1 MVLPCA
7 PIPICLCVYGEEA
20 DVSFTR
26 TTSQGSTETAHIAY
40 APVVVNGFRQIDS
53 SDFSRGI
60 ETQEY
65 NIYSLALVETEESLL
80 APFKAIEGL
89 TSDQIKTAF
98 ILLSVI
104 FVVSIVLVAC
114 LSNVVANLVARSVSD
129 YMQSLFRMIQ
139 SINR

>member
-1 MVLPCA
+1 MEGFNGILSSMKR
-7 PIPICLCVYGEEA
+7 GEKGTA
-20 DVSFTR
+20 NFAR
-26 TTSQGSTETAHIAY
+26 TTSTGSTETAHIAY

-89 TSDQIKTAF
+89 TSEQIKNSS
-98 ILLSVI
+98 IMLSII
-104 FVVSIVLVAC
+104 FVVSIVLVGC
-114 LSNVVANLVARSVSD
+114 MSNVVASLVARSVSD